1 MINGSDDSL
10 EVNEGFQPISL
21 YNGPLHH
28 YNYKLANGPWIQS
41 VNETGLNSET
51 KQ

>member
-1 MINGSDDSL
+1 MDHSITN
-10 EVNEGFQPISL
+10 
-21 YNGPLHH
+21 
-28 YNYKLANGPWIQS
+28 NYKLANGPWIQS